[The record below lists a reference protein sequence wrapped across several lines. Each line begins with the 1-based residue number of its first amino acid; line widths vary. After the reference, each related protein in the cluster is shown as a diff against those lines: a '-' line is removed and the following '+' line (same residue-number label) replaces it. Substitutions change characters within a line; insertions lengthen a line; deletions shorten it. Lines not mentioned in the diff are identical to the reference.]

1 MDAGLTSE
9 EKIPEMEQDEN
20 NSTIFKNIKQKQ
32 ELVKKIRSMS
42 QSELIEIFKIIKD
55 NTDKYTENNN
65 GIFINLTNINNI
77 TFQKLLDFVNFSS
90 LNMSNLNEIQEKR
103 EKLWK

>member
-1 MDAGLTSE
+1 
-9 EKIPEMEQDEN
+9 
-20 NSTIFKNIKQKQ
+20 
-32 ELVKKIRSMS
+32 MS

-77 TFQKLLDFVNFSS
+77 TFQKLLRLVLCSVVLITTEIDMLLVI
-90 LNMSNLNEIQEKR
+90 LINLCHFI
-103 EKLWK
+103 